1 MSRWFRRRRSKKRL
15 SPPERPSLKGCAVLL
30 RRLDQGREG
39 SDLLGVLAKRHRLL
53 ALDGERLRYRIMV
66 DHARFP
72 DEAVVQLACEL
83 DEIDPSWQDHLA
95 WPKTTG
101 FSEPG
106 DLDGGEAAQPD

>member
-15 SPPERPSLKGCAVLL
+15 SPLERPSLDGCAVFL

-39 SDLLGVLAKRHRLL
+39 ADLLGVLAKRHQLL
-53 ALDGERLRYRIMV
+53 ALDQERLRFRVTV
-66 DHARFP
+66 DDARFP

-83 DEIDPSWQDHLA
+83 DEIDSGWQDHLA

-101 FSEPG
+101 LSEPG
-106 DLDGGEAAQPD
+106 DLEERDATA